1 MLLETK
7 FKLTLKDQ
15 TWSQSESVPFKRLK
29 IKCRENLLPLDG
41 NFDPVESR
49 GKHLNASEW
58 NDLVL
63 DPDTIIVDVRN
74 DYESKI
80 GTFKDST
87 IPNMK
92 NFTEFPSF
100 VENNLKD
107 KKAKKI
113 AMFCTGGIRCE
124 IASSFMINE
133 GFDEVYQL
141 AADMG
146 GAGYLFTGANDAT
159 VMHNSAQINLNVLET
174 CRVQRVGRIFYSSSA
189 CVYPERNQLDPSNP
203 VCTEDSVYP
212 ADPDSEYGW
221 EKLFSERLYESYRRN
236 FDMTVRIARYHNVYG
251 PCGTWAGGREKVP
264 AALCRKVA
272 TARAGTDIEIWG
284 DGYQTRSFLYVD
296 DCIEASLRLMRG
308 DWAGPVNIGS
318 SEMISINALAAL
330 IMEIADKNLGI
341 SHIEGPQG
349 VRGRCSDNKLIQEK
363 LGWSGIV

>member
-1 MLLETK
+1 MCIRDSGRVVERFCIKNKIVGTFFSTPQGVNTTLSGTKKPLEELIMLLENK

-80 GTFKDST
+80 GSFKDST

-107 KKAKKI
+107 KKDKKI

-124 IASSFMINE
+124 IASSFMIDR
-133 GFDEVYQL
+133 GFGEVYQL
-141 AADMG
+141 DG
-146 GAGYLFTGANDAT
+146 GVLKYLKE
-159 VMHNSAQINLNVLET
+159 VKQ
-174 CRVQRVGRIFYSSSA
+174 
-189 CVYPERNQLDPSNP
+189 
-203 VCTEDSVYP
+203 
-212 ADPDSEYGW
+212 
-221 EKLFSERLYESYRRN
+221 
-236 FDMTVRIARYHNVYG
+236 
-251 PCGTWAGGREKVP
+251 
-264 AALCRKVA
+264 
-272 TARAGTDIEIWG
+272 
-284 DGYQTRSFLYVD
+284 
-296 DCIEASLRLMRG
+296 
-308 DWAGPVNIGS
+308 
-318 SEMISINALAAL
+318 
-330 IMEIADKNLGI
+330 DKNLWEGECFVFDERVTVNKNLERGDYYQCFGCRRPLSKI
-341 SHIEGPQG
+341 DLQSEHYIKGVSCHTCYQSSSEEDKSRFAQRQKQIELAEE
-349 VRGRCSDNKLIQEK
+349 RGHQHMGMKAKQTR
-363 LGWSGIV
+363 

>member
-1 MLLETK
+1 MTSHHVITFYSIERIENNKKLGRVVERFCIKNKIVGTFFSTPQGVNTTLSGAKNSLEELIALLETK
-7 FKLTLKDQ
+7 YKLKLKDQ
-15 TWSQSESVPFKRLK
+15 TWSQSASVPFKRLK

-124 IASSFMINE
+124 IASSFMIDR
-133 GFDEVYQL
+133 GFGEVYQL
-141 AADMG
+141 DG
-146 GAGYLFTGANDAT
+146 GVLKYLKE
-159 VMHNSAQINLNVLET
+159 VEQ
-174 CRVQRVGRIFYSSSA
+174 
-189 CVYPERNQLDPSNP
+189 
-203 VCTEDSVYP
+203 
-212 ADPDSEYGW
+212 
-221 EKLFSERLYESYRRN
+221 
-236 FDMTVRIARYHNVYG
+236 
-251 PCGTWAGGREKVP
+251 
-264 AALCRKVA
+264 
-272 TARAGTDIEIWG
+272 
-284 DGYQTRSFLYVD
+284 
-296 DCIEASLRLMRG
+296 
-308 DWAGPVNIGS
+308 
-318 SEMISINALAAL
+318 
-330 IMEIADKNLGI
+330 DKNLWEGECFVFDERVTVNKNLERGDYYQCFGCRRPLSKI
-341 SHIEGPQG
+341 DLQSEHYIKGVSCDMCYQSSSEEDKSRFAQRQKQIELAEE
-349 VRGRCSDNKLIQEK
+349 RGHQHMGMKAKQTR
-363 LGWSGIV
+363 

>member
-1 MLLETK
+1 MTSHHVITFYSIERIENNKKLGRVVERFCIKNKIVGTFFSTPQGVNTTLSGTKNSLELLIALLETK
-7 FKLTLKDQ
+7 FKLKLKDQ
-15 TWSQSESVPFKRLK
+15 TWSQSASVPFKRLK

-124 IASSFMINE
+124 IASSFMIDR
-133 GFDEVYQL
+133 GFGEVYQL
-141 AADMG
+141 DG
-146 GAGYLFTGANDAT
+146 GVLKYLKE
-159 VMHNSAQINLNVLET
+159 VEQ
-174 CRVQRVGRIFYSSSA
+174 
-189 CVYPERNQLDPSNP
+189 
-203 VCTEDSVYP
+203 
-212 ADPDSEYGW
+212 
-221 EKLFSERLYESYRRN
+221 
-236 FDMTVRIARYHNVYG
+236 
-251 PCGTWAGGREKVP
+251 
-264 AALCRKVA
+264 
-272 TARAGTDIEIWG
+272 
-284 DGYQTRSFLYVD
+284 
-296 DCIEASLRLMRG
+296 
-308 DWAGPVNIGS
+308 
-318 SEMISINALAAL
+318 
-330 IMEIADKNLGI
+330 DKNLWEGECFVFDERVTVNKNLERGDYYQCFGCRRPLSKI
-341 SHIEGPQG
+341 DLQSEHYIKGVSCDMCYQSSSEEDKSRFAQRQKQIELAQE
-349 VRGRCSDNKLIQEK
+349 RGHQHMGMKAKQTR
-363 LGWSGIV
+363 

>member
-1 MLLETK
+1 MTSYHVITFYSIERIENNKKLGRVVERFCIKNKIVGTFFSTPQGVNTTLSGTKKPLEELIMLLENK

-80 GTFKDST
+80 GSFKDST

-107 KKAKKI
+107 KKDKKI

-124 IASSFMINE
+124 IASSFMIDR
-133 GFDEVYQL
+133 GFGEVYQL
-141 AADMG
+141 DG
-146 GAGYLFTGANDAT
+146 GVLKYLKE
-159 VMHNSAQINLNVLET
+159 VEQ
-174 CRVQRVGRIFYSSSA
+174 
-189 CVYPERNQLDPSNP
+189 
-203 VCTEDSVYP
+203 
-212 ADPDSEYGW
+212 
-221 EKLFSERLYESYRRN
+221 
-236 FDMTVRIARYHNVYG
+236 
-251 PCGTWAGGREKVP
+251 
-264 AALCRKVA
+264 
-272 TARAGTDIEIWG
+272 
-284 DGYQTRSFLYVD
+284 
-296 DCIEASLRLMRG
+296 
-308 DWAGPVNIGS
+308 
-318 SEMISINALAAL
+318 
-330 IMEIADKNLGI
+330 DKNLWDGECFVFDERVTVNKNLERGDYYQCFGCRRPLSKI
-341 SHIEGPQG
+341 DLQSEYYIKGVSCHMCYQSSSEEDKSRFAQRQKQIELAEE
-349 VRGRCSDNKLIQEK
+349 RGHQHMGMKAKQTR
-363 LGWSGIV
+363 

>member
-1 MLLETK
+1 MTSHHVITFYSIERIENNKKLGRVVERFCIKNKIVGTFFSTPQGVNTTLSGTKNSLELLIALLETK
-7 FKLTLKDQ
+7 LKLKLKDQ
-15 TWSQSESVPFKRLK
+15 TWSQSASVPFKRLK

-124 IASSFMINE
+124 IASSFMIDR
-133 GFDEVYQL
+133 GFGEVYQL
-141 AADMG
+141 DG
-146 GAGYLFTGANDAT
+146 GVLKYLKE
-159 VMHNSAQINLNVLET
+159 VEQ
-174 CRVQRVGRIFYSSSA
+174 
-189 CVYPERNQLDPSNP
+189 
-203 VCTEDSVYP
+203 
-212 ADPDSEYGW
+212 
-221 EKLFSERLYESYRRN
+221 
-236 FDMTVRIARYHNVYG
+236 
-251 PCGTWAGGREKVP
+251 
-264 AALCRKVA
+264 
-272 TARAGTDIEIWG
+272 
-284 DGYQTRSFLYVD
+284 
-296 DCIEASLRLMRG
+296 
-308 DWAGPVNIGS
+308 
-318 SEMISINALAAL
+318 
-330 IMEIADKNLGI
+330 DKNLWEGECFVFDERVTVNKNLERGDYYQCFGCRRPLSKI
-341 SHIEGPQG
+341 DLQSEHYIKGVSCDMCYQSSSEEDKSRFAQRQKQIELAEE
-349 VRGRCSDNKLIQEK
+349 RGHQHMGMKAKQTR
-363 LGWSGIV
+363 

>member
-1 MLLETK
+1 MTSHHVITFYSIERIENNKKLGRVVERFCIKNKIVGTFFSTPQGVNTTLSGAKNSLEELIALLETK
-7 FKLTLKDQ
+7 FKLKLKDQ
-15 TWSQSESVPFKRLK
+15 TWSQSASVPFKRLK

-124 IASSFMINE
+124 IASSFMIDR
-133 GFDEVYQL
+133 GFGEVYQL
-141 AADMG
+141 DG
-146 GAGYLFTGANDAT
+146 GVLKYLKE
-159 VMHNSAQINLNVLET
+159 VEQ
-174 CRVQRVGRIFYSSSA
+174 
-189 CVYPERNQLDPSNP
+189 
-203 VCTEDSVYP
+203 
-212 ADPDSEYGW
+212 
-221 EKLFSERLYESYRRN
+221 
-236 FDMTVRIARYHNVYG
+236 
-251 PCGTWAGGREKVP
+251 
-264 AALCRKVA
+264 
-272 TARAGTDIEIWG
+272 
-284 DGYQTRSFLYVD
+284 
-296 DCIEASLRLMRG
+296 
-308 DWAGPVNIGS
+308 
-318 SEMISINALAAL
+318 
-330 IMEIADKNLGI
+330 DKNLWEGECFVFDERVTVNKNLERGDYYQCFGCRRPLSKI
-341 SHIEGPQG
+341 DLQSEHYIKGVSCDMCYQSSSEEDKSRFAQRQKQIELAEE
-349 VRGRCSDNKLIQEK
+349 RGHQHMGMKAKQTR
-363 LGWSGIV
+363 

>member
-1 MLLETK
+1 MTSHHVITFYSIERIENNKKLGRVVERFCIKNKIVGTFFSTPQGVNTTLSGTKNSLELLIALLETK
-7 FKLTLKDQ
+7 FKLKLKDQ
-15 TWSQSESVPFKRLK
+15 TWSQSASVPFKRLK

-124 IASSFMINE
+124 IASSFMIDR
-133 GFDEVYQL
+133 GFGEVYQL
-141 AADMG
+141 DG
-146 GAGYLFTGANDAT
+146 GVLKYLKE
-159 VMHNSAQINLNVLET
+159 VEQ
-174 CRVQRVGRIFYSSSA
+174 
-189 CVYPERNQLDPSNP
+189 
-203 VCTEDSVYP
+203 
-212 ADPDSEYGW
+212 
-221 EKLFSERLYESYRRN
+221 
-236 FDMTVRIARYHNVYG
+236 
-251 PCGTWAGGREKVP
+251 
-264 AALCRKVA
+264 
-272 TARAGTDIEIWG
+272 
-284 DGYQTRSFLYVD
+284 
-296 DCIEASLRLMRG
+296 
-308 DWAGPVNIGS
+308 
-318 SEMISINALAAL
+318 
-330 IMEIADKNLGI
+330 DKNLWEGECFVFDERVTVNKNLERGDYYQCFGCRRPLSKI
-341 SHIEGPQG
+341 DLQSEHYIKGVSRDMCYQSSSEEDKSRFAQRQKQIELAEE
-349 VRGRCSDNKLIQEK
+349 RGHQHMGMKAKQTR
-363 LGWSGIV
+363 

>member
-1 MLLETK
+1 MTSHHVITFYSIERIENNKKLGRVVERFCIKNKIVGTFFSTPQGVNTTLSGTKNSLEELIALLETK
-7 FKLTLKDQ
+7 YKLKLKDQ
-15 TWSQSESVPFKRLK
+15 TWSQSASVPFKRLK

-124 IASSFMINE
+124 IASSFMIDR
-133 GFDEVYQL
+133 GFGEVYQL
-141 AADMG
+141 DG
-146 GAGYLFTGANDAT
+146 GVLKYLKE
-159 VMHNSAQINLNVLET
+159 VEQ
-174 CRVQRVGRIFYSSSA
+174 
-189 CVYPERNQLDPSNP
+189 
-203 VCTEDSVYP
+203 
-212 ADPDSEYGW
+212 
-221 EKLFSERLYESYRRN
+221 
-236 FDMTVRIARYHNVYG
+236 
-251 PCGTWAGGREKVP
+251 
-264 AALCRKVA
+264 
-272 TARAGTDIEIWG
+272 
-284 DGYQTRSFLYVD
+284 
-296 DCIEASLRLMRG
+296 
-308 DWAGPVNIGS
+308 
-318 SEMISINALAAL
+318 
-330 IMEIADKNLGI
+330 DKNLWEGECFVFDERVTVNKNLERGDYYQCFGCRRPLSKI
-341 SHIEGPQG
+341 DLQSEHYIKGVSCDMCYQSSSEEDKSRFAQRQKQIELAEE
-349 VRGRCSDNKLIQEK
+349 RGHQHMGMKAKQTR
-363 LGWSGIV
+363 

>member
-1 MLLETK
+1 MTSHHVITFYSIERIENNKKLGRVVERFCIKNKIVGTFFSTPQGVNTTLSGTKNSLEELIVLLETK
-7 FKLTLKDQ
+7 FQLTLKDQ
-15 TWSQSESVPFKRLK
+15 TWSQSASVPFKRLK

-124 IASSFMINE
+124 IASSFMIDR
-133 GFDEVYQL
+133 GFGEVYQL
-141 AADMG
+141 DG
-146 GAGYLFTGANDAT
+146 GVLKYLKE
-159 VMHNSAQINLNVLET
+159 VEQ
-174 CRVQRVGRIFYSSSA
+174 
-189 CVYPERNQLDPSNP
+189 
-203 VCTEDSVYP
+203 
-212 ADPDSEYGW
+212 
-221 EKLFSERLYESYRRN
+221 
-236 FDMTVRIARYHNVYG
+236 
-251 PCGTWAGGREKVP
+251 
-264 AALCRKVA
+264 
-272 TARAGTDIEIWG
+272 
-284 DGYQTRSFLYVD
+284 
-296 DCIEASLRLMRG
+296 
-308 DWAGPVNIGS
+308 
-318 SEMISINALAAL
+318 
-330 IMEIADKNLGI
+330 DKNLWEGECFVFDERVTVNKNLERGDYYQCFGCRRPLSKI
-341 SHIEGPQG
+341 DLQSEHYIKGVSCDMCYQSSSEEDKSRFAQRQKQIELAEE
-349 VRGRCSDNKLIQEK
+349 RGHQHMGMKAKQTR
-363 LGWSGIV
+363 

>member
-1 MLLETK
+1 MTSYHVITFYSIERIENNKKLGRVVERFCIKNKIVGTFFSTPQGVNTTLSGAKKPLEELIMLLENK

-80 GTFKDST
+80 GSFKDST

-107 KKAKKI
+107 KKDKKI

-124 IASSFMINE
+124 IASSFMIDR
-133 GFDEVYQL
+133 GFGEVYQL
-141 AADMG
+141 DG
-146 GAGYLFTGANDAT
+146 GVLKYLKE
-159 VMHNSAQINLNVLET
+159 VKQ
-174 CRVQRVGRIFYSSSA
+174 
-189 CVYPERNQLDPSNP
+189 
-203 VCTEDSVYP
+203 
-212 ADPDSEYGW
+212 
-221 EKLFSERLYESYRRN
+221 
-236 FDMTVRIARYHNVYG
+236 
-251 PCGTWAGGREKVP
+251 
-264 AALCRKVA
+264 
-272 TARAGTDIEIWG
+272 
-284 DGYQTRSFLYVD
+284 
-296 DCIEASLRLMRG
+296 
-308 DWAGPVNIGS
+308 
-318 SEMISINALAAL
+318 
-330 IMEIADKNLGI
+330 DKNLWEGECFVFDERVTVNKNLERGDYYQCFGCRRPLSKI
-341 SHIEGPQG
+341 DLQSEHYIKGVSCHMCYQSSSEEDKSRFAQRQKQIELAEE
-349 VRGRCSDNKLIQEK
+349 RGHQHMGMKAKQTR
-363 LGWSGIV
+363 

>member
-1 MLLETK
+1 MTSHHVITFYSIERIENNKKLGRVVERFCNKNKIVGTFFSTPQGVNTTLSGTKNSLELLIALLETK
-7 FKLTLKDQ
+7 FKLKLKDQ
-15 TWSQSESVPFKRLK
+15 TWSQSASVPFKRLK

-124 IASSFMINE
+124 IASSFMIDR
-133 GFDEVYQL
+133 GFGEVYQL
-141 AADMG
+141 DG
-146 GAGYLFTGANDAT
+146 GVLKYLKE
-159 VMHNSAQINLNVLET
+159 VEQ
-174 CRVQRVGRIFYSSSA
+174 
-189 CVYPERNQLDPSNP
+189 
-203 VCTEDSVYP
+203 
-212 ADPDSEYGW
+212 
-221 EKLFSERLYESYRRN
+221 
-236 FDMTVRIARYHNVYG
+236 
-251 PCGTWAGGREKVP
+251 
-264 AALCRKVA
+264 
-272 TARAGTDIEIWG
+272 
-284 DGYQTRSFLYVD
+284 
-296 DCIEASLRLMRG
+296 
-308 DWAGPVNIGS
+308 
-318 SEMISINALAAL
+318 
-330 IMEIADKNLGI
+330 DKNLWEGECFVFDERVTVNKNLERGDYYQCFGCRRPLSKI
-341 SHIEGPQG
+341 DLQSEHYIKGVSCDMCYQSSSEEDKSRFAQRQKQIELAEE
-349 VRGRCSDNKLIQEK
+349 RGHQHMGMKAKQTR
-363 LGWSGIV
+363 

>member
-1 MLLETK
+1 MTSHHVITFYSIERIENNKKLGRVVERFCIKNKIVGTFFSTPQGVNTTLSGTKKPLEELIMLLENK

-80 GTFKDST
+80 GSFKDST

-107 KKAKKI
+107 KKDKKI

-124 IASSFMINE
+124 IASSFMIDR
-133 GFDEVYQL
+133 GFGEVYQL
-141 AADMG
+141 DG
-146 GAGYLFTGANDAT
+146 GVLKYLKE
-159 VMHNSAQINLNVLET
+159 VKQ
-174 CRVQRVGRIFYSSSA
+174 
-189 CVYPERNQLDPSNP
+189 
-203 VCTEDSVYP
+203 
-212 ADPDSEYGW
+212 
-221 EKLFSERLYESYRRN
+221 
-236 FDMTVRIARYHNVYG
+236 
-251 PCGTWAGGREKVP
+251 
-264 AALCRKVA
+264 
-272 TARAGTDIEIWG
+272 
-284 DGYQTRSFLYVD
+284 
-296 DCIEASLRLMRG
+296 
-308 DWAGPVNIGS
+308 
-318 SEMISINALAAL
+318 
-330 IMEIADKNLGI
+330 DKNLWEGECFVFDERVTVNKNLERGDYYQCFGCRRPLSKI
-341 SHIEGPQG
+341 DLQSEHYIKGVSCHTCYQSSSEEDKSRFAQRQKQIELAEE
-349 VRGRCSDNKLIQEK
+349 RGHQHMGMKAKQTR
-363 LGWSGIV
+363 

>member
-1 MLLETK
+1 MTSHHVITFYSIERIENNKKLGRVVERFCIKNKIVGTFFSTPQGVNTTLSGTKNSLEGLIVLLETK

-15 TWSQSESVPFKRLK
+15 TWSQSASVPFKRLK

-124 IASSFMINE
+124 IASSFMIDR
-133 GFDEVYQL
+133 GFGEVYQL
-141 AADMG
+141 DG
-146 GAGYLFTGANDAT
+146 GVLKYLKE
-159 VMHNSAQINLNVLET
+159 VEQ
-174 CRVQRVGRIFYSSSA
+174 
-189 CVYPERNQLDPSNP
+189 
-203 VCTEDSVYP
+203 
-212 ADPDSEYGW
+212 
-221 EKLFSERLYESYRRN
+221 
-236 FDMTVRIARYHNVYG
+236 
-251 PCGTWAGGREKVP
+251 
-264 AALCRKVA
+264 
-272 TARAGTDIEIWG
+272 
-284 DGYQTRSFLYVD
+284 
-296 DCIEASLRLMRG
+296 
-308 DWAGPVNIGS
+308 
-318 SEMISINALAAL
+318 
-330 IMEIADKNLGI
+330 DKNLWEGECFVFDERVTVNKNLERGDYYQCFGCRRPLSKI
-341 SHIEGPQG
+341 DLQSEHYIKGVSCDMCYQSSSEEDKSRFAQRQKQIELAEE
-349 VRGRCSDNKLIQEK
+349 RGHQHMGMKAKQTR
-363 LGWSGIV
+363 

>member
-1 MLLETK
+1 MTSHHVITFYSIERIENNKKLGRVVERFCIKNKIVGTFFSTPQGVNTTLSGTKNSLEGLIVLLETK

-15 TWSQSESVPFKRLK
+15 TWSQSASVPFKRLK

-124 IASSFMINE
+124 IASSFMIDR
-133 GFDEVYQL
+133 GFGEVYQL
-141 AADMG
+141 DG
-146 GAGYLFTGANDAT
+146 GVLKYLKE
-159 VMHNSAQINLNVLET
+159 VKQ
-174 CRVQRVGRIFYSSSA
+174 
-189 CVYPERNQLDPSNP
+189 
-203 VCTEDSVYP
+203 
-212 ADPDSEYGW
+212 
-221 EKLFSERLYESYRRN
+221 
-236 FDMTVRIARYHNVYG
+236 
-251 PCGTWAGGREKVP
+251 
-264 AALCRKVA
+264 
-272 TARAGTDIEIWG
+272 
-284 DGYQTRSFLYVD
+284 
-296 DCIEASLRLMRG
+296 
-308 DWAGPVNIGS
+308 
-318 SEMISINALAAL
+318 
-330 IMEIADKNLGI
+330 DKNLWEGECFVFDERVTVNKNLERGDYYQCFGCRRPLSKI
-341 SHIEGPQG
+341 DLQSEHYIKGVSCHMCYQSSSEEDKSRFAQRQKQIELAEE
-349 VRGRCSDNKLIQEK
+349 RGHQHMGMKAKQTR
-363 LGWSGIV
+363 